1 MRLQVQGRS
10 LLRLA
15 GLVTWTL
22 SGLPF
27 LVSLSVEPSTLL
39 NARYVLWVG
48 AYLVFL
54 LAFLL
59 NRWEEAPDRA
69 RVRALILIALQS
81 VAALVMIRFVCSG
94 YEGALLAIVAAQLGW
109 FLRPA
114 RALLW
119 TAAQGALLGLIVAS
133 SWPTQLTLRLLAT
146 YLGLQTLTLFSSVF
160 AASEARARAEL
171 ARVNAELRATQEL
184 LVESGR
190 LAERERISRELH
202 DVLGH
207 GLTALSLNLE
217 AAGHLGSEPALTH
230 IRRAQAMTKQMLGDL
245 RTVVSALRKVET
257 LDLTSALR
265 ALVESVASPRIH
277 LEVHGELR
285 IADPLRAHALLRCV
299 QEIITNTV
307 RHAAASHLWID
318 LVETE
323 GRLEVRARDDGRGA
337 QRLRPGYGL
346 TGMRE
351 RIEELGGRLEIQS
364 QPRDGFEVRAWMP
377 VQGAAT

>member
-1 MRLQVQGRS
+1 
-10 LLRLA
+10 
-15 GLVTWTL
+15 
-22 SGLPF
+22 
-27 LVSLSVEPSTLL
+27 
-39 NARYVLWVG
+39 
-48 AYLVFL
+48 
-54 LAFLL
+54 
-59 NRWEEAPDRA
+59 
-69 RVRALILIALQS
+69 
-81 VAALVMIRFVCSG
+81 MIRFVCSG